1 MHKNLHAIYTRTLFI
16 LIVASGCLVS
26 CGEQAAPETPEPPQE
41 VILQTDSGLVSFY
54 GRAFDG
60 NTTASGEVFDSREML
75 AAHPDY
81 PMGTVV
87 RVTNLEN
94 GDTVQV
100 RIADRGPT
108 RVNQQEGVI
117 IDISRGAAE
126 KIRMVTDGRVRGRV
140 DVLQW
145 GAEKPDSSASP

>member
-1 MHKNLHAIYTRTLFI
+1 MHKILHTI
-16 LIVASGCLVS
+16 LYRSLLVSIVVSGCLIS
-26 CGEQAAPETPEPPQE
+26 CGEQAAPARPEPPQE
-41 VILQTDSGLVSFY
+41 VILQSDSGLVSFY

-60 NTTASGEVFDSREML
+60 KTTASGEVFDSREMV
-75 AAHPDY
+75 AAHPDF
-81 PMGTVV
+81 PMGTIV
-87 RVTNLEN
+87 RVTNLET
-94 GDTVQV
+94 GDTVLV

-126 KIRMVTDGRVRGRV
+126 KIRMVTDGRIRGRV

-145 GAEKPDSSASP
+145 GAEPRDSSASP